1 MKSQIS
7 LNDLANYIE
16 DPESD
21 VVTLVRRKVVY
32 SEIVISKNRLKQ
44 IQNDF
49 DDYDYDLLD
58 ELKNEMVTDDVM
70 EQFGDEEESW
80 MVFHGDVQ
88 DCTDDMISWT
98 NKEWSHF
105 SSLKV

>member
-1 MKSQIS
+1 MTSQIG

-16 DPESD
+16 DSESD
-21 VVTLVRRKVVY
+21 VVTLVRRQTVY

-44 IQNDF
+44 IQNAF
-49 DDYDYDLLD
+49 GDDDYDLLD

-80 MVFHGDVQ
+80 MLFHGDVQ

-98 NKEWSHF
+98 DKEWSYF
-105 SSLKV
+105 NSLEV